1 MKGIS
6 EGKKK
11 KQIFSF
17 AGIYLFIP
25 IILVT
30 LSISVV
36 SCSKSYE
43 FTMGNDFIDSQTR
56 LQVIDTFKVDLKTI
70 LLDSLTTSSTK
81 QLLIGDYKDT
91 IFGSVKCESYFDLA
105 YQSFPELDLKA
116 VYDSAAI
123 VMIYS
128 GYSYGDT
135 ASLMSVSIH
144 MLNEKI
150 VQYSSGYLYNNTEF
164 DYSPEAT
171 GSISF
176 YPSIN
181 SIDTSIAIP
190 VNSLGEDLFNRIM
203 EKDES
208 ISSSD
213 LFYEYLKGFMV
224 TATSSG
230 NKAVIGFRADQNN
243 LFLRLYYHINSEILE
258 QKSIT
263 VTMGPESHQF
273 NNISYDFSDTPLM
286 GIQAGG
292 NEISSLRTG
301 KKAYMQGLTG
311 LLSKIQFPTL
321 QDVLAVRRWKIL
333 RADLVI
339 TPAKGS
345 YDNFPL
351 PKILHIYDTDKENRV
366 NSVLKD
372 SQGNPLTATFEF
384 DEFYGEN
391 TRYTYDITT
400 FINKELSDAYF
411 DYDHGLLI
419 GLEQEKFRSSLD
431 RLLIEGRNP
440 SVKLRLYFLTY

>member
-6 EGKKK
+6 EGKEK
-11 KQIFSF
+11 KQILSF
-17 AGIYLFIP
+17 AGICLIIP
-25 IILVT
+25 IIFVT
-30 LSISVV
+30 LSVSIV

-56 LQVIDTFKVDLKTI
+56 LQVIDTFRVDLKTI
-70 LLDSLTTSSTK
+70 LLDSITTSSTNH
-81 QLLIGDYKDT
+81 LLIGDYKDT

-105 YQSFPELDLKA
+105 FQDFSELDLKA
-116 VYDSAAI
+116 EYDSAAI
-123 VMIYS
+123 VMVYS

-135 ASLMSVSIH
+135 TSQMSVSIH
-144 MLNEKI
+144 MLNENI
-150 VQYSSGYLYNNTEF
+150 EPYNSGYLYNNTVF
-164 DYSPEAT
+164 DYSPEVT

-181 SIDTSIAIP
+181 SIDTSVAIP

-213 LFYEYLKGFMV
+213 LFYEYLKGFKV

-230 NKAVIGFRADQNN
+230 NKAVIGFKADKDN
-243 LFLRLYYHINSEILE
+243 LFLRLYYHINSEVLE
-258 QKSIT
+258 KKTLT

-273 NNISYDFSDTPLM
+273 NNISYDFRDTPLE
-286 GIQAGG
+286 GIEAGG
-292 NEISSLRTG
+292 NEISSFRSG
-301 KKAYMQGLTG
+301 NKGYMQGLTS

-333 RADLVI
+333 RAELVI
-339 TPAKGS
+339 TPARGS
-345 YDNFPL
+345 YDDFPL

-384 DEFYGEN
+384 DGSYGEN
-391 TRYTYDITT
+391 TRYTYEITN
-400 FINKELSDAYF
+400 FINNELADAYF

-419 GLEQEKFRSSLD
+419 GLEQERFRSSLD

-440 SVKLRLYFLTY
+440 PVKLRLYFLTY